1 MIDQHNYI
9 EELIQAI
16 RQRIAHGMGPMHIAK
31 DLGRFFPQSDIFLC
45 YHAAK
50 ILEDDLI

>member
-1 MIDQHNYI
+1 MIDNHIYI

-16 RQRIAHGMGPMHIAK
+16 RQRMAYGMGPMHIAK

-50 ILEDDLI
+50 LLENN